1 MTRDLPPGEVELKY
15 RVRDAEALRELLGS
29 DDLGGLRAGTWH
41 TVEVEDRYIDTEARD
56 LAQAG
61 FAARLRRTPDG
72 TVISVKSR
80 ESAASAEPGGNNGAG
95 DGALHR
101 RAEHEAPATPALDP
115 RAWPASPARAL
126 VTRLTDGRPLLERF
140 TIAQR
145 RQERELR
152 GPQGRAVLSLDEVE
166 FLRDGS
172 VLGRVTGLEVELR
185 GGDERLLGPIAAAL
199 EASDLLEPEERSKEQ
214 IAQALIEAAAS
225 SQTPSRSRTG
235 PSRRTA
241 AATEAA
247 SASQPPAPGVRPED
261 TLAEAGRKVLAFHFA
276 RMLSFEEGARTG
288 RDLEDVHKMRVA
300 TRRMRAVWRTFRE
313 GYRRKVARRYVD
325 ELRVVA
331 GQLGAVRDL
340 DVLIAGSETHGQERP
355 GDRRALRLFVE
366 ELVGRREAARA
377 SLIAFLDD
385 QAYRDF
391 VDDYRDF
398 VQRPEAGIRRIRAG
412 RPQQVRDTAA
422 SRIWAA
428 YERVRAY
435 EAVVSWADI
444 PVLHALRIEGKRLR
458 YSLESF
464 REVLGPEAGS
474 LIKRVVALQDHLG
487 ELNDAHVAAELARAW
502 LLEEGARIPDPTVQ
516 AVARYI
522 ASREAA
528 VTRLREGLATAW
540 GPLAAEDFR
549 RDLAASLAPL

>member
-1 MTRDLPPGEVELKY
+1 VRRDLPHGEVELKY

-29 DDLGGLRAGTWH
+29 DELGGLHGGTWH
-41 TVEVEDRYIDTEARD
+41 TVEVEDRYIDTEDRD
-56 LAQAG
+56 IAQAG
-61 FAARLRRTPDG
+61 FAARLRRTQG
-72 TVISVKSR
+72 ETVISVKSR
-80 ESAASAEPGGNNGAG
+80 ESATSVDRGDDNGAG
-95 DGALHR
+95 DRALHR

-115 RAWPASPARAL
+115 GAWPASPARAL
-126 VTRLTDGRPLLERF
+126 VTRLTDGRPLRERF

-145 RQERELR
+145 RHERELR
-152 GPQGRAVLSLDEVE
+152 GAQGRALLSLDEVE

-185 GGDERLLGPIAAAL
+185 GGDETLLGPIAAAL

-225 SQTPSRSRTG
+225 SQ
-235 PSRRTA
+235 
-241 AATEAA
+241 AA
-247 SASQPPAPGVRPED
+247 STSQVAAPGVRPDD

-300 TRRMRAVWRTFRE
+300 TRRMRAVWRTFRD
-313 GYRRKVARRYVD
+313 GYRRKVARRYVA

-340 DVLIAGSETHGQERP
+340 DVLIGGLQAHGRERP
-355 GDRRALRLFVE
+355 RDRRALRPFLD

-377 SLIAFLDD
+377 SLIELLDD
-385 QAYRDF
+385 QAYRAF
-391 VDDYRDF
+391 VDDYRAF
-398 VQRPEAGIRRIRAG
+398 VQGPEAGIRRIRAG
-412 RPQQVRDTAA
+412 RPQHVRDTAA

-435 EAVVSWADI
+435 EAVIGWADV
-444 PVLHALRIEGKRLR
+444 PTLHALRIEGKRLR

-502 LLEEGARIPDPTVQ
+502 LLEQGARIPDPTVQ

-522 ASREAA
+522 ASREAIVA
-528 VTRLREGLATAW
+528 RQREGLATSW
-540 GPLAAEDFR
+540 EPLAAEDFQ
-549 RDLAASLAPL
+549 RDLAASLARL

>member
-1 MTRDLPPGEVELKY
+1 VTRDLPRGEVELKY

-29 DDLGGLRAGTWH
+29 DDLGGLSGGTWH
-41 TVEVEDRYIDTEARD
+41 TVELEDRYIDTEARD
-56 LAQAG
+56 IAEAG
-61 FAARLRRTPDG
+61 FAARLRRTPTG

-80 ESAASAEPGGNNGAG
+80 EGAG
-95 DGALHR
+95 SRDGGGRNGSGGRALHR

-115 RAWPASPARAL
+115 RAWPASPTRAL
-126 VTRLTDGRPLLERF
+126 VTRLTDGRPLRERF

-145 RQERELR
+145 RHERELHGAR
-152 GPQGRAVLSLDEVE
+152 GQALLSLDEVE
-166 FLRDGS
+166 FLRDGA

-185 GGDERLLGPIAAAL
+185 GGDETLLEPIAAAL

-225 SQTPSRSRTG
+225 SQVVSSQ
-235 PSRRTA
+235 
-241 AATEAA
+241 AA
-247 SASQPPAPGVRPED
+247 SAGAGRAGQPASPGVHPED

-276 RMLSFEEGARTG
+276 RMLSFEQGARSG

-300 TRRMRAVWRTFRE
+300 TRRMRAVWRTFRD
-313 GYRRKVARRYVD
+313 GYRRKVARRYVA

-331 GQLGAVRDL
+331 AELGAVRDL
-340 DVLIAGSETHGQERP
+340 DVLLAGLETHAREQTR
-355 GDRRALRLFVE
+355 DRRALRPFVD
-366 ELVGRREAARA
+366 ELGRRREAAGA
-377 SLIAFLDD
+377 SLIELLDD

-391 VDDYRDF
+391 VDDYRAF
-398 VQRPEAGIRRIRAG
+398 VQERGAGARRIPAG
-412 RPQQVRDTAA
+412 QPQQVRDTAD

-435 EAVVSWADI
+435 EAVVAWADI
-444 PVLHALRIEGKRLR
+444 STLHALRIEAKRLR

-487 ELNDAHVAAELARAW
+487 ELNDAQIAADLARAW
-502 LLEEGARIPDPTVQ
+502 LIDQGARIPDRTVQ

-528 VTRLREGLATAW
+528 VTRLRAGLRSAW
-540 GPLAAEDFR
+540 EPLAAEDFR